1 MSHHS
6 KTTVPQSQVASSA
19 PVANSLKLSFEYFP
33 PRDLQASFRLWE
45 AVQALSPFAP
55 AHVSVTYGAGGT
67 TRDLTHETVEALQ
80 SQGTDV
86 AAHLTCVGATRA
98 ETLAVADRYKAAG
111 VTKIV
116 ALRGDMPDGGP
127 FSAQV
132 NGFASSVDLISA
144 LAERGFEVHAGAY
157 PDSHPDAASP
167 SANIDWLK
175 RKIDAGASTA
185 ITQFFFAPETFLR
198 FRDACARAGITA
210 PIVPGI
216 LPVHSWRQVE
226 RFAARCGTPV
236 PDDIAAGFETAARD
250 DRHDLFALAH
260 ATELCSALT
269 DEGVDH
275 LHFYTLNRPDL
286 TRDVLRALG
295 CPVQQIAQ
303 EPLRNVA

>member
-1 MSHHS
+1 MSRHS
-6 KTTVPQSQVASSA
+6 NPPVSLPQRPTPA
-19 PVANSLKLSFEYFP
+19 PAAPPVKLSFEYFP

-67 TRDLTHETVEALQ
+67 TRDLTHETVETLQ

-86 AAHLTCVGATRA
+86 AAHLTCVGASRDD
-98 ETLAVADRYKAAG
+98 TLAVADRYMAAG
-111 VTKIV
+111 VNKIV

-127 FSAQV
+127 FTPHPH
-132 NGFASSVDLISA
+132 GFGSSITLIEA
-144 LAERGFEVHAGAY
+144 LAKRGFEVHAGAY
-157 PDSHPDAASP
+157 PDCHPDAANP

-175 RKIDAGASTA
+175 AKIDAGASTA
-185 ITQFFFAPETFLR
+185 ITQFFFKADTFLR
-198 FRDACARAGITA
+198 FRDACAAAGITA

-216 LPVHSWRQVE
+216 LPVHSWKQVE
-226 RFAARCGTPV
+226 RFAVRCGTPV

-260 ATELCSALT
+260 ATELCSDLR

-295 CPVQQIAQ
+295 CPAQKIASDTF
-303 EPLRNVA
+303 RNVA

>member
-1 MSHHS
+1 MSRHS
-6 KTTVPQSQVASSA
+6 NPTASLPQRSA
-19 PVANSLKLSFEYFP
+19 PTNETLSMKLSFEYFP

-80 SQGTDV
+80 SQGTEV
-86 AAHLTCVGATRA
+86 AAHLTCVGASRD

-127 FSAQV
+127 FTPHPK
-132 NGFASSVDLISA
+132 GFASSIELIRA
-144 LAERGFEVHAGAY
+144 LADRGLEVHAGAY
-157 PDSHPDAASP
+157 PDSHPDAANP
-167 SANIDWLK
+167 TANIDWLK
-175 RKIDAGASTA
+175 AKLDAGASTA
-185 ITQFFFAPETFLR
+185 ITQFFFTADTFLR
-198 FRDACARAGITA
+198 FRDACAAAGITA
-210 PIVPGI
+210 PVVPGI
-216 LPVHSWRQVE
+216 LPVHSWKQVE

-236 PDDIAAGFETAARD
+236 PDDIAAAFETAARD
-250 DRHDLFALAH
+250 NRHDLFALAH
-260 ATELCSALT
+260 ATELCSDLR

-295 CPVQQIAQ
+295 CPTQSIAADTF
-303 EPLRNVA
+303 RNVA